1 MKKIITLTLS
11 IVFFAAT
18 SFANN
23 GEVNH
28 SSTDNFA
35 DTHNSVES
43 VNWMNTGKYD
53 KAIFIE
59 NGIRNEAFYTTQG
72 DLVGTFKNVAFDK
85 LPKSGLQTITSKYT
99 YPTYELVDCI
109 SFENTDGDVTYFIS
123 MNTDTEK
130 LVLEISQYGA
140 VTVFSK
146 QKK

>member
-1 MKKIITLTLS
+1 MKKFITLTLS

-23 GEVNH
+23 GEVSH

-35 DTHNSVES
+35 DSYNGVSS
-43 VNWMNTGKYD
+43 VNWVNTGKYD
-53 KAIFIE
+53 KAIFTE
-59 NGIRNEAFYTTQG
+59 NGVKNEVFYTTQG
-72 DLVGTFKNVAFDK
+72 DLVGIFKNVAFDK
-85 LPKSGLQTITSKYT
+85 LPKSGLQTITTKYT
-99 YPTYELVDCI
+99 YPAYELADCI

-130 LVLEISQYGA
+130 LILEISQYGA